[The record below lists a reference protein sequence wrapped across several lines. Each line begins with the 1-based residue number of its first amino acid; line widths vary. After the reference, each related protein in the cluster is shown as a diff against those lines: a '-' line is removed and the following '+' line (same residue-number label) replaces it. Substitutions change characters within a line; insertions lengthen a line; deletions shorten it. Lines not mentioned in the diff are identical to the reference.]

1 MPSPKTDRSSSAR
14 STPDWSSF
22 DPRGFPALVSRLNV
36 RLVLALAIV
45 ALVGL
50 ITSAIA
56 IQQILPGFLAEQTRQ
71 RIDTAAASAGFSLQE
86 TVTRIGSDEATQA
99 TAGIRELRDSRIAPD
114 VAALAARNFNA
125 TVTIVNDLGAVVAR
139 QSPPN
144 TDELESEGLQRD
156 TEIAPASRLVQ
167 LELPNGE
174 RVEYTVTVSDIYSTR
189 AATLEQIRTAL
200 IGGGILALGAS
211 LVTGIVAAR
220 SLTVPIAR
228 LRRVSARVAQGQLDE
243 RAAPSGVLEIDELGQ
258 QFNVMAD
265 RLSGTL
271 RMLEAD
277 RDRLREFVADVSH
290 ELRTPIAALRMYIEL
305 QRDGEVDEPTR
316 REFLDRSL
324 EQIQRLDWLSTN
336 LLDLSRIDAG
346 IYPLDMR
353 TGDLRD
359 PVQAVVQALSEAAVE
374 RGVALASTV
383 PAEPVELRFDRERIV
398 QLMTNLIG
406 NAIKFTPRD
415 GAISVR
421 MEERASDV
429 LIEVSDTGPGIPAD
443 ELPHIFERFYRGTN
457 TGEARASG
465 SGLGLAIVR
474 SIVEMHDGEIEL
486 ASEVGKGTQVR
497 IILPRQAADTHE
509 TTECVWMSPEQLLA
523 AAERREMTIAQ
534 PTRYTLEDLRTS
546 IAKHGSLAALLR
558 GETTRRVGAIMPKL
572 AKQDGRTIIV
582 MPWDAGYRELPG
594 ESVAEGQ
601 YYEPALMAL
610 QSRIERDH

>member
-1 MPSPKTDRSSSAR
+1 MPSPKTDPPSSSR

-22 DPRGFPALVSRLNV
+22 DPRGLPALASRLNV

-50 ITSAIA
+50 ITSGIA

-71 RIDTAAASAGFSLQE
+71 RMNAAVTSVGTQLQEFVTRVGSDPATNQTAA
-86 TVTRIGSDEATQA
+86 V
-99 TAGIRELRDSRIAPD
+99 RELRDSRIVPQ
-114 VAALAARNFNA
+114 VAADGAEDFFA

-139 QSPPN
+139 ESPAD
-144 TDELESEGLQRD
+144 TSALEAQGLRRD
-156 TEIAPASRLVQ
+156 TEIGSSANGFEIA
-167 LELPNGE
+167 LPNGD
-174 RVEYTVTVSDIYSTR
+174 RPIYTVIVSDLYSTR
-189 AATLEQIRTAL
+189 AATLEQIRSAL
-200 IGGGILALGAS
+200 IGAGVLALGAS

-243 RAAPSGVLEIDELGQ
+243 RAARSGVLEIDELGQ

-290 ELRTPIAALRMYIEL
+290 ELRTPIAALRMYTEL
-305 QRDGEVDEPTR
+305 QRDGEVDEATR

-324 EQIQRLDWLSTN
+324 DQIQRLDWLSTN

-374 RGVALASTV
+374 RGVALESTV

-406 NAIKFTPRD
+406 NAIKFTPRG

-421 MEERASDV
+421 LEERPSDV
-429 LIEVSDTGPGIPAD
+429 LLEVTDTGAGIPAD

-474 SIVEMHDGEIEL
+474 SIVEMHDGQIEL

-497 IILPRQAADTHE
+497 IILPRQPADT
-509 TTECVWMSPEQLLA
+509 
-523 AAERREMTIAQ
+523 
-534 PTRYTLEDLRTS
+534 
-546 IAKHGSLAALLR
+546 
-558 GETTRRVGAIMPKL
+558 GETDEAPIEKVNETSRGGQAARNPGTVG
-572 AKQDGRTIIV
+572 
-582 MPWDAGYRELPG
+582 
-594 ESVAEGQ
+594 
-601 YYEPALMAL
+601 
-610 QSRIERDH
+610 

>member
-1 MPSPKTDRSSSAR
+1 MPSPKTDPPSSSR
-14 STPDWSSF
+14 STQEWSSF
-22 DPRGFPALVSRLNV
+22 DPRGLPALAGRLNV

-50 ITSAIA
+50 ITSGIA

-71 RIDTAAASAGFSLQE
+71 RIDSAVTSTGLQLQE
-86 TVTRIGSDEATQA
+86 VVTRIGSDPATQA
-99 TAGIRELRDSRIAPD
+99 TAAVRELRDSRIARE
-114 VAALAARNFNA
+114 VAGEGARNFNA
-125 TVTIVNDLGAVVAR
+125 TVTIVNDLGATVAR
-139 QSPPN
+139 ESPPN
-144 TDELESEGLQRD
+144 IDQLEAQGLRRD
-156 TEIAPASRLVQ
+156 TEIGSSARGFE

-174 RVEYTVTVSDIYSTR
+174 RVQYTVVVSDLYSTR
-189 AATLEQIRTAL
+189 AATLEQIRSAL
-200 IGGGILALGAS
+200 IGAGILALGAS

-290 ELRTPIAALRMYIEL
+290 ELRTPIAALRMYTEL
-305 QRDGEVDEPTR
+305 QRDGEIDEATR

-324 EQIQRLDWLSTN
+324 DQIQRLDWLSTN

-374 RGVALASTV
+374 RGVALESTV

-406 NAIKFTPRD
+406 NAIKFTPRG

-421 MEERASDV
+421 LEERPSDV
-429 LIEVSDTGPGIPAD
+429 LIEVTDTGAGIPAD

-474 SIVEMHDGEIEL
+474 SIVEMHDGQIEL

-497 IILPRQAADTHE
+497 IILPRQAADT
-509 TTECVWMSPEQLLA
+509 
-523 AAERREMTIAQ
+523 
-534 PTRYTLEDLRTS
+534 
-546 IAKHGSLAALLR
+546 
-558 GETTRRVGAIMPKL
+558 GETHEAPIEKVNETSRGGQAARNPGTVG
-572 AKQDGRTIIV
+572 
-582 MPWDAGYRELPG
+582 
-594 ESVAEGQ
+594 
-601 YYEPALMAL
+601 
-610 QSRIERDH
+610 